1 MPSSGCIG
9 IVVTQTAG
17 GCVMVDHRVHRA
29 GRYPEK
35 QPWAAELL
43 EVAQVVLPVGLRDY
57 SDIVAVALEDAA
69 NDGST
74 ESRMIYI
81 GIA

>member
-17 GCVMVDHRVHRA
+17 GSIMVDHRVHRA

-35 QPWAAELL
+35 QPWSAGLL
-43 EVAQVVLPVGLRDY
+43 EFAQVGRPVGLRDY
-57 SDIVAVALEDAA
+57 SDLVAVALEDAA